1 MVTPPKKKKPKPS
14 TVNATVFLSP
24 VPPTKALLTW
34 SFFIRGWAGLRG
46 CPSEDGAAGGL
57 IAWALSVRLAII
69 TVSQRVGAQVVEHH
83 GQQHPPYHDQKE
95 TRATGSLLHR
105 WHLLQTFRVRAGRLR
120 AAQQRDE
127 SLHGSLMA
135 EDALAWI
142 ESVVHAFRYLSGT
155 CFK

>member
-1 MVTPPKKKKPKPS
+1 MAVVLVTPPKKKPKPS

-120 AAQQRDE
+120 AAQQ
-127 SLHGSLMA
+127 
-135 EDALAWI
+135 
-142 ESVVHAFRYLSGT
+142 
-155 CFK
+155 